1 MRLSLSLASLFFAS
15 QALAFTPA
23 AVSPRTPVSLQDTA
37 KELGI
42 PCEDE
47 CALESY
53 PNLPDSIHPGVLS
66 GQAQL
71 DLLKHA
77 KENGKILYCPCLP
90 SCR

>member
-1 MRLSLSLASLFFAS
+1 MRISLSLASLFFAS
-15 QALAFTPA
+15 QAVAFTPA
-23 AVSPRTPVSLQDTA
+23 TFSPRTSVSLKDTA

-71 DLLKHA
+71 DLFKHA
-77 KENGKILYCPCLP
+77 KENGKILSLDN
-90 SCR
+90 R